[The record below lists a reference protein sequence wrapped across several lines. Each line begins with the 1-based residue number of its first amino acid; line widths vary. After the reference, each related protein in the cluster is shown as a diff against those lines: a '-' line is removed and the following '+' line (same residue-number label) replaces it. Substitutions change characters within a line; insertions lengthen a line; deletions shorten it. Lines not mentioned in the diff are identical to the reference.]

1 MRELEGKRILVTGGT
16 GHLGEAIC
24 RRAAELGAR
33 VAFTWTK
40 NGSKASGIAASLA
53 GSLALEAD
61 VRDASAVDRAVNAAV
76 AEFGGIDGVVNN
88 AGMSQVLPLPLLEE
102 EDIDLAVDVNLKGPL
117 RVTRAAVRHMIRTGG
132 GSVVLMG
139 SIAGHKLLDVPV
151 TYAMTKAGLS
161 GMAKALASELKRFS
175 IRVNNVVPGMVDGG
189 IARGI
194 PEDHRKAFLAHC
206 AVGRPGTALEIAE
219 VVCFL
224 LSDRSSY
231 VNAQDIAVDGGF

>member
-1 MRELEGKRILVTGGT
+1 MSELAGKRILVTGGT
-16 GHLGEAIC
+16 GFLGEAIC
-24 RRAAELGAR
+24 RRAVELGAQ
-33 VAFTWTK
+33 VAFTWTR
-40 NGSKASGIAASLA
+40 NGAKAAALA
-53 GSLALEAD
+53 ADLPGTLSLEAD
-61 VRDASAVDRAVNAAV
+61 VRDAQAVDKAVNSVV
-76 AEFGGIDGVVNN
+76 ASFGGLDGVVNN

-117 RVTRAAVRHMIRTGG
+117 RVTRSAVRHMIRTGG

-194 PEDHRKAFLAHC
+194 PEEHRKAFLSHC
-206 AVGRPGTALEIAE
+206 AAGRAGTALEIAE